1 MKKLLKKSLALSL
14 AMVMVLSLGAC
25 TKDKEEPASGGG
37 STETKVETNVGG
49 DETTPA
55 PAEEE
60 KDYSEHYTY
69 SYASIQITE
78 STDYNSP
85 DDAMTQYWEQKYN
98 FDWDIISISSDKW
111 DSTVNTWAYAEDLP
125 DVTIFDYKHPQ
136 MMDLYS
142 NSPSAGRRDGQ
153 T

>member
-14 AMVMVLSLGAC
+14 AMVMVLSFGAC
-25 TKDKEEPASGGG
+25 SKNTDEPASTG
-37 STETKVETNVGG
+37 STGTKVETTTEKG
-49 DETTPA
+49 ETSTA
-55 PAEEE
+55 PVAEE

-98 FDWDIISISSDKW
+98 FDWDII
-111 DSTVNTWAYAEDLP
+111 
-125 DVTIFDYKHPQ
+125 
-136 MMDLYS
+136 
-142 NSPSAGRRDGQ
+142 
-153 T
+153 

>member
-25 TKDKEEPASGGG
+25 AKDTEESTGGG
-37 STETKVETNVGG
+37 STETKVETTAGG
-49 DETTPA
+49 EETTPEPVA
-55 PAEEE
+55 EE

-98 FDWDIISISSDKW
+98 FDCRSDFVYIRKFK
-111 DSTVNTWAYAEDLP
+111 TG
-125 DVTIFDYKHPQ
+125 
-136 MMDLYS
+136 
-142 NSPSAGRRDGQ
+142 SARQ
-153 T
+153 KICIN